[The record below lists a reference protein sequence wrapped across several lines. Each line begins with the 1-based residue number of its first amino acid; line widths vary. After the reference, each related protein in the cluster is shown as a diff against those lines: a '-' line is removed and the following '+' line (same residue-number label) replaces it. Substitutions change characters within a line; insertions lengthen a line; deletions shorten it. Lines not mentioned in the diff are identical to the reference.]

1 MRTYELVFIVDP
13 RLADE
18 ELVSLAND
26 YRAMISANGGQV
38 VKEESWGKRRLAYPI
53 RKLTEGRYHLFQITT
68 DGENP
73 FPEVEQRM
81 QQNEKV
87 LRYLTVRTDEGR
99 LRVRDQ
105 DAASAG
111 FGLEPTDPEDKI
123 PAPEERD

>member
-13 RLADE
+13 SLADE
-18 ELVSLAND
+18 EVASLAND
-26 YRAMISANGGQV
+26 YRAMISANGGEV
-38 VKEESWGKRRLAYPI
+38 VKEESWGKRKLAYPI

-68 DGENP
+68 DGKNP
-73 FPEVEQRM
+73 FPEIEQRM

-105 DAASAG
+105 DAVSLG
-111 FGLEPTDPEDKI
+111 IGPEPTEPEDKVA
-123 PAPEERD
+123 APEEGD